1 MDWIGLALI
10 AVWAL
15 AVAEGVAI
23 FALAR
28 AIGVLQIHM
37 GGEPRALRTSEGLT
51 IGAEAPSLSPQ
62 SDDVPARPR
71 VAIFIAAG
79 CSTCRFLLKEVRR
92 IRRLLGE
99 EWELTIVVQGTRHQL
114 NLVSRDLSD
123 SSLRLDPQGVVT
135 GRYQVESTPFVYLIR
150 EGRISEKGLVN
161 SIEHLESLLDHQVV
175 DSPSWKIRSVDEAP
189 TLANVEERT

>member
-1 MDWIGLALI
+1 MDWVGLALV
-10 AVWAL
+10 AVWVL

-51 IGAEAPSLSPQ
+51 IGAEAPSLSPRL
-62 SDDVPARPR
+62 DDIPVRPT

-79 CSTCRFLLKEVRR
+79 CSTCRFLLREVRR
-92 IRRLLGE
+92 IKRLLGDQ
-99 EWELTIVVQGTRHQL
+99 WELTIVVQGTRHQL
-114 NLVSRDLSD
+114 DLVSRDISD

-135 GRYQVESTPFVYLIR
+135 GRYQVESTPFVYLIQD
-150 EGRISEKGLVN
+150 GRISEKGLVN
-161 SIEHLESLLDHQVV
+161 SIEHLESLLDNQVV

-189 TLANVEERT
+189 ALMKVEE